1 MTKEQISVHVGSEE
15 ERLRVIE
22 ILERLVEPIDEMSR
36 LWDKDAIGYVQWLG
50 TWALSVSKWSSTK
63 LITIDEFEA
72 LLTPKR
78 IRLTIEEATQQYKD
92 FMNEQ
97 GYNVEIVI
105 TEK

>member
-1 MTKEQISVHVGSEE
+1 MNKERISVHVGNDE

-36 LWDKDAIGYVQWLG
+36 LWEKNAIGYVQWLG
-50 TWALSVSKWSSTK
+50 TWALSVSKWTSTK

-72 LLTPKR
+72 FLTPKK
-78 IRLTIEEATQQYKD
+78 IRLTVEEATQQYKE
-92 FMNEQ
+92 FMSDE

-105 TEK
+105 TKK